1 MVKSQ
6 DAFRTI
12 GEVADWLGAP
22 THVLRFWESR
32 FTQIR
37 PIKGDGGAR
46 FYRPSDMA
54 LLGGIK
60 KLLQEDGL
68 TIGGVQA
75 LLRERGVPHVAAQS
89 PPVDSGG
96 RKENGARVADRDSKA
111 ESEEREA
118 EPNDGALNV
127 LVLESAAPDT
137 AASRTLDP
145 ASHRA
150 KGSGDVA
157 DAESERAYGAEGEPE
172 PGGDANNVLVL
183 EREAQDI
190 DASQPSLPFD
200 AEASARNGS
209 GIAPSG
215 ESSPESGENE
225 ETSDVAP
232 SLERDSRASEPGDDG
247 SCDDGEPSEP
257 GDEGGRDDG
266 ESPEPADVSPAPVP
280 EEATNGTS
288 RAAGCRERSALA
300 AEVLAL
306 LRQGGRAE
314 PEELRPLYGQL
325 RKLRERMGPD
335 RTGS

>member
-1 MVKSQ
+1 MAKSQ

-89 PPVDSGG
+89 PPVDSGA
-96 RKENGARVADRDSKA
+96 RKANGARVADRDGEA
-111 ESEEREA
+111 ESEERESK
-118 EPNDGALNV
+118 PDDGARDV
-127 LVLESAAPDT
+127 LVLERAALDN
-137 AASRTLDP
+137 AASRPLDP
-145 ASHRA
+145 ASRRA
-150 KGSGDVA
+150 NGPGDVA
-157 DAESERAYGAEGEPE
+157 DAESERADGAEPE
-172 PGGDANNVLVL
+172 PGGDASNVLVL
-183 EREAQDI
+183 GREAPDI

-200 AEASARNGS
+200 AAASARNGS
-209 GIAPSG
+209 VCAPSG
-215 ESSPESGENE
+215 ESSQESGEDE
-225 ETSDVAP
+225 SSGAAP
-232 SLERDSRASEPGDDG
+232 SLEPDSLASGPGDDG
-247 SCDDGEPSEP
+247 SCDDGEPPEP
-257 GDEGGRDDG
+257 GDEGSRDGG
-266 ESPEPADVSPAPVP
+266 ESPEPAVVSPAP

-288 RAAGCRERSALA
+288 LAAGGRERSALA

-325 RKLRERMGPD
+325 RKLRERMAPD

>member
-1 MVKSQ
+1 MAKSQ

-37 PIKGDGGAR
+37 PIKGDGGTR

-89 PPVDSGG
+89 PPVVSGG
-96 RKENGARVADRDSKA
+96 RKGNGARVADRDSEA

-118 EPNDGALNV
+118 EPDDGARNV
-127 LVLESAAPDT
+127 LVLEPAAPDT
-137 AASRTLDP
+137 DASRPPDP
-145 ASHRA
+145 ASRRA

-157 DAESERAYGAEGEPE
+157 DAESERADGAEPE
-172 PGGDANNVLVL
+172 PGGDADSVLVL
-183 EREAQDI
+183 GREAPDI
-190 DASQPSLPFD
+190 DESQPSLPFD
-200 AEASARNGS
+200 AAASARNAS
-209 GIAPSG
+209 GGALSG
-215 ESSPESGENE
+215 ESSQEDGEDESSGA
-225 ETSDVAP
+225 AP
-232 SLERDSRASEPGDDG
+232 SRERDSLASKPGDDG
-247 SCDDGEPSEP
+247 SCDDGEP
-257 GDEGGRDDG
+257 
-266 ESPEPADVSPAPVP
+266 PEPAVVSPVPAPG
-280 EEATNGTS
+280 ETTNGTS
-288 RAAGCRERSALA
+288 RAAGGRERSALA

-306 LRQGGRAE
+306 LREGGRAE
-314 PEELRPLYGQL
+314 PDELRPLYCQL
-325 RKLRERMGPD
+325 RKLRERMAPD